1 MNVDLLK
8 SAIKGDV
15 RKDVA
20 KALEGD
26 RMVTLKGKN
35 LLVEQ
40 RGGGFKQFHL
50 GEFFAPQ
57 KRGVQK
63 LVYRYVKVKG

>member
-15 RKDVA
+15 RKDVV

-40 RGGGFKQFHL
+40 EGGEITRYLLCRYLVDPGDLYFD
-50 GEFFAPQ
+50 EF
-57 KRGVQK
+57 
-63 LVYRYVKVKG
+63 VKK

>member
-15 RKDVA
+15 RKDVV

-26 RMVTLKGKN
+26 RMVVLNGKS

-40 RGGGFKQFHL
+40 EGG
-50 GEFFAPQ
+50 ETA
-57 KRGVQK
+57 
-63 LVYRYVKVKG
+63 VYLLRRYTVDPGDLYMYRFEKA

>member
-15 RKDVA
+15 RKDVV

-26 RMVTLKGKN
+26 RLVALKGKN

-40 RGGGFKQFHL
+40 EGGEITRYLLCRYLVDPGDLYFD
-50 GEFFAPQ
+50 EF
-57 KRGVQK
+57 
-63 LVYRYVKVKG
+63 VKK

>member
-1 MNVDLLK
+1 MVTF
-8 SAIKGDV
+8 KGD
-15 RKDVA
+15 
-20 KALEGD
+20 
-26 RMVTLKGKN
+26 M
-35 LLVEQ
+35 LLIEQ
-40 RGGGFKQFHL
+40 RGGEFKQFRL

>member
-40 RGGGFKQFHL
+40 EGGEITRYLLCSYPVDPGDL
-50 GEFFAPQ
+50 YLCEF
-57 KRGVQK
+57 
-63 LVYRYVKVKG
+63 VKK

>member
-8 SAIKGDV
+8 SAISSDV

-20 KALEGD
+20 QAIEGD
-26 RMVTLKGKN
+26 RMVTLNGRN

-40 RGGGFKQFHL
+40 EGGEIVRYL
-50 GEFFAPQ
+50 L
-57 KRGVQK
+57 RR
-63 LVYRYVKVKG
+63 YRVDPGDLFMYRFERD

>member
-15 RKDVA
+15 RKDVV
-20 KALEGD
+20 KAIEND
-26 RMVTLKGKN
+26 RMVVLNGKS

-40 RGGGFKQFHL
+40 EGGEVSSYLLCRCLVDPGDLFL
-50 GEFFAPQ
+50 CEF
-57 KRGVQK
+57 
-63 LVYRYVKVKG
+63 VKK

>member
-15 RKDVA
+15 RKDVV

-40 RGGGFKQFHL
+40 EGGEISRYLLCRYLVDPGDL
-50 GEFFAPQ
+50 YLDEF
-57 KRGVQK
+57 
-63 LVYRYVKVKG
+63 VKK

>member
-8 SAIKGDV
+8 SALSGDV
-15 RKDVA
+15 RKDVTQ
-20 KALEGD
+20 ALEGD
-26 RMVTLKGKN
+26 RMVTFKGDG

-50 GEFFAPQ
+50 GEFFAPS
-57 KRGVQK
+57 KGGIQK

>member
-40 RGGGFKQFHL
+40 EGG
-50 GEFFAPQ
+50 ETS
-57 KRGVQK
+57 
-63 LVYRYVKVKG
+63 VYLLRRYTVDPGDLFMYRFEKD

>member
-15 RKDVA
+15 RKDVV

-40 RGGGFKQFHL
+40 EGGEITRYLLRRYLVDPGDLYFD
-50 GEFFAPQ
+50 EF
-57 KRGVQK
+57 
-63 LVYRYVKVKG
+63 VKK

>member
-8 SAIKGDV
+8 SALSGDV
-15 RKDVA
+15 RKDVTQ
-20 KALEGD
+20 ALEGD
-26 RMVTLKGKN
+26 RMVTFKGDM
-35 LLVEQ
+35 LLIEQ
-40 RGGGFKQFHL
+40 RGGEFKQFRL

>member
-26 RMVTLKGKN
+26 RMVTIKGKN

-40 RGGGFKQFHL
+40 EGGEITRYLLCRYLVDPGDLYFD
-50 GEFFAPQ
+50 EF
-57 KRGVQK
+57 
-63 LVYRYVKVKG
+63 VKK